1 MVYIEAILSLCNK
14 HHSFR
19 IDADDMKELMDKTI
33 KVIQNITPVNC
44 RFDIV
49 LFNSN
54 TLNADNF
61 TKFIERQLC
70 SA

>member
-19 IDADDMKELMDKTI
+19 IDADDMKELMDKAVRI
-33 KVIQNITPVNC
+33 IHKAVPKCDV
-44 RFDIV
+44 FELV

-54 TLNADNF
+54 TISASH
-61 TKFIERQLC
+61 FIALVENHLK
-70 SA
+70 

>member
-19 IDADDMKELMDKTI
+19 IDADDMKELMDKAVKI
-33 KVIQNITPVNC
+33 IHKAVPKCGV
-44 RFDIV
+44 FELV

-54 TLNADNF
+54 TISANNF
-61 TKFIERQLC
+61 IKLIEDYLK
-70 SA
+70 

>member
-19 IDADDMKELMDKTI
+19 IDADDMKELMDKAI
-33 KVIQNITPVNC
+33 KIIHKAVPKCDVYEL
-44 RFDIV
+44 V

-54 TLNADNF
+54 TISANH
-61 TKFIERQLC
+61 FITLLENYLK
-70 SA
+70 